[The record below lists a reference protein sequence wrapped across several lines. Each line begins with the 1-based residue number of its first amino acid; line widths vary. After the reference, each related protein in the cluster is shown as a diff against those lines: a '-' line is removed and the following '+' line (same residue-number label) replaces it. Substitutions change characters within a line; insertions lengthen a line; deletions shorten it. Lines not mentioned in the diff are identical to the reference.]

1 MTEADARQQLVD
13 AMRTLDARGL
23 NRGTSGNL
31 SVRFGSGMFVTPS
44 GVTPDR
50 LTPDMTVFVD
60 ADGSVAAGAA
70 RPSSEWQMHMGI
82 YLRRADAQAIVH
94 CHARHSTILACAHRE
109 IPPLH
114 YMVAVGGGA
123 SVPVA
128 PYATFGSDELAG
140 HVVQTLEGRRACLM
154 ANHGLIALGPSLPL
168 AMAIA
173 EEIEEQAAVY
183 CGTLAIG
190 GPKLLDHA
198 EMDRILDAF
207 GRYGQR
213 DREPGKATGND

>member
-1 MTEADARQQLVD
+1 MTENEARQQMVD
-13 AMRTLDARGL
+13 AMRALDARGL
-23 NRGTSGNL
+23 NRGTAGNL
-31 SVRFGSGMFVTPS
+31 SVRFGAGMFVTPS

-50 LTPDMTVFVD
+50 LTPEAMVFVD
-60 ADGSVAAGAA
+60 ADGSVAPGAA
-70 RPSSEWQMHMGI
+70 RPSSEWRMHMGL
-82 YLRRADAQAIVH
+82 YQRRADAQAIVH

-140 HVVQTLEGRRACLM
+140 NVAATLDGRRACLM
-154 ANHGLIALGPSLPL
+154 ANHGLIALGPSLPV

-190 GPKLLDHA
+190 GPKLLDCA

-207 GRYGQR
+207 ERYGQR
-213 DREPGKATGND
+213 GPAR

>member
-1 MTEADARQQLVD
+1 MTENEARQQLAD
-13 AMRTLDARGL
+13 AMRALDARGL

-31 SVRFGSGMFVTPS
+31 SVRFGAGMFLTPS

-50 LTPDMTVFVD
+50 LTPEAMVFVD
-60 ADGSVAAGAA
+60 ADGSVAPGAA
-70 RPSSEWQMHMGI
+70 RPSSEWRMHMGL
-82 YLRRADAQAIVH
+82 YQRRADAQAIVH

-128 PYATFGSDELAG
+128 PYATFGSDELADN
-140 HVVQTLEGRRACLM
+140 VAATLDGRRACLM
-154 ANHGLIALGPSLPL
+154 ANHGLIALGPSLPV

-213 DREPGKATGND
+213 APER

>member
-1 MTEADARQQLVD
+1 MTEDEARQQLVD
-13 AMRTLDARGL
+13 AMCALDARGL

-31 SVRFGSGMFVTPS
+31 SVRFGAGMFVTPS

-50 LTPDMTVFVD
+50 LTAEAMVFVE
-60 ADGSVAAGAA
+60 ADGSIARGAA
-70 RPSSEWQMHMGI
+70 KPSSEWRMHMGL
-82 YLRRADAQAIVH
+82 YHRRADARAIVH
-94 CHARHSTILACAHRE
+94 CHARHATILACAHRE

-128 PYATFGSDELAG
+128 PYATFGSDDLADN
-140 HVVQTLEGRRACLM
+140 VAKTLDGRRACLM
-154 ANHGLIALGPSLPL
+154 ANHGLIALGPSLPV
-168 AMAIA
+168 AMAIT

-190 GPKLLDHA
+190 GPKLLDNA
-198 EMDRILDAF
+198 EMARILGVF
-207 GRYGQR
+207 RRYGQGDPER
-213 DREPGKATGND
+213 

>member
-1 MTEADARQQLVD
+1 MTEDEARQQLVD
-13 AMRTLDARGL
+13 AMCALDARGL

-31 SVRFGSGMFVTPS
+31 SVRFGAGMFVTPS

-50 LTPDMTVFVD
+50 LTAGAMVFVE
-60 ADGSVAAGAA
+60 ADGSIARGAA
-70 RPSSEWQMHMGI
+70 KPSSEWRMHMGL
-82 YLRRADAQAIVH
+82 YHRRADARAIVH
-94 CHARHSTILACAHRE
+94 CHARHATILACAHRE

-128 PYATFGSDELAG
+128 PYATFGSDDLADN
-140 HVVQTLEGRRACLM
+140 VAKTLDGRRACLM
-154 ANHGLIALGPSLPL
+154 ANHGLIALGPSLPV
-168 AMAIA
+168 AMAIT

-190 GPKLLDHA
+190 GPKLLDNA
-198 EMDRILDAF
+198 EMARILGVF
-207 GRYGQR
+207 QRYGQGDPER
-213 DREPGKATGND
+213 

>member
-13 AMRTLDARGL
+13 VMRALDARGP

-31 SVRFGSGMFVTPS
+31 SLRFGAGMLVTPS
-44 GVTPDR
+44 GITPDW
-50 LTPDMTVFVD
+50 LAPEQMVFID
-60 ADGSVAAGAA
+60 NDGNVAPGAA
-70 RPSSEWQMHMGI
+70 RPSSEWQMHLGL
-82 YLRRADAQAIVH
+82 YRRRADAQAIVH
-94 CHARHSTILACAHRE
+94 CHARHATILACAHRE

-114 YMVAVGGGA
+114 YMVAVSGGA

-128 PYATFGSDELAG
+128 PYATFGSEDLADG
-140 HVVQTLEGRRACLM
+140 VARTLDGRYACLM
-154 ANHGLIALGPSLPL
+154 ANHGLIALGPNLGI

-190 GPKLLDHA
+190 GPKLLDPV
-198 EMDRILDAF
+198 EMDRIIEAF
-207 GRYGQR
+207 KKYGQR
-213 DREPGKATGND
+213 

>member
-1 MTEADARQQLVD
+1 MTEDEARQQLVD

-31 SVRFGSGMFVTPS
+31 SVRYASGMFVTPS

-50 LTPDMTVFVD
+50 LTPDLMVFVD
-60 ADGSVAAGAA
+60 GDGCVAEGSA
-70 RPSSEWQMHMGI
+70 RPSSEWRMHMGL
-82 YLRRADAQAIVH
+82 YQRRADANAIVH

-114 YMVAVGGGA
+114 YMVAVSGGA

-128 PYATFGSDELAG
+128 PYATFGSEELAEG
-140 HVVQTLEGRRACLM
+140 VAKTLDGRFACLM
-154 ANHGLIALGPSLPL
+154 ANHGLIALGPKLAV

-190 GPKLLDHA
+190 GPKLLDA
-198 EMDRILDAF
+198 TEMNLILTAF
-207 GRYGQR
+207 GQYGQR
-213 DREPGKATGND
+213 EAKG

>member
-1 MTEADARQQLVD
+1 MTEDEARQQLVD

-50 LTPDMTVFVD
+50 LTPDLMVFVD
-60 ADGSVAAGAA
+60 GDGRVAEGSA
-70 RPSSEWQMHMGI
+70 RPSSEFRMHMGL
-82 YLRRADAQAIVH
+82 YQRRADANAIVH

-114 YMVAVGGGA
+114 YMVAVSGGA

-128 PYATFGSDELAG
+128 PYATFGSEQLAEG
-140 HVVQTLEGRRACLM
+140 VAKTLDGRFACLM
-154 ANHGLIALGPSLPL
+154 ANHGLIALGPKLAV

-190 GPKLLDHA
+190 GPKLLDAA
-198 EMDRILDAF
+198 EMNLILTAF
-207 GRYGQR
+207 GQYGQR
-213 DREPGKATGND
+213 EAKG

>member
-1 MTEADARQQLVD
+1 MTEDEARQQLVD
-13 AMRTLDARGL
+13 AMCALDARGL

-31 SVRFGSGMFVTPS
+31 SVRFGAGMFVTPS

-50 LTPDMTVFVD
+50 LTAEAMVFVE
-60 ADGSVAAGAA
+60 ADGGVAPGAA
-70 RPSSEWQMHMGI
+70 RPSSEWRMHMGL
-82 YLRRADAQAIVH
+82 YQRRADAQAIVH

-140 HVVQTLEGRRACLM
+140 NVAATLDGRRACLM
-154 ANHGLIALGPSLPL
+154 ANHGLIALGPSLPV

-173 EEIEEQAAVY
+173 DEIEEQAAVY

-190 GPKLLDHA
+190 GPKLLDCA

-213 DREPGKATGND
+213 GPER

>member
-1 MTEADARQQLVD
+1 MTEEEARRQLVD
-13 AMRTLDARGL
+13 GMQALDARGL

-31 SVRFGSGMFVTPS
+31 SIRFASGMFVTPS

-50 LTPDMTVFVD
+50 LTPDLMVFVD
-60 ADGSVAAGAA
+60 GDGTTSAGSA

-82 YLRRADAQAIVH
+82 YRDRPDVNAIVH
-94 CHARHSTILACAHRE
+94 CHARHSTILACAHLE

-114 YMVAVGGGA
+114 YMVAVSGGA

-128 PYATFGSDELAG
+128 PYATFGSEELAQG
-140 HVVQTLEGRRACLM
+140 VVRTLDGRLACLM
-154 ANHGLIALGPSLPL
+154 ANHGLIALGPGLSV

-190 GPKLLDHA
+190 GPKLLDSA
-198 EMDRILDAF
+198 EMERIIGAF
-207 GRYGQR
+207 RQYGQR
-213 DREPGKATGND
+213 DA